1 MSSAKR
7 PLHSPDDAVST
18 MKDNLQTRLMQCVA
32 HCMRPLARM
41 LLRSG
46 IGFPQFAE
54 SAKLAFLLEAQAE
67 KDGRGRATNLSR
79 IAIKTGLSRKEVA
92 RLTKGAT
99 RTTISSQSSRM
110 VDFQSLHAERVLQ
123 LWHADSRFVDR
134 QGAPKELSFAEGG
147 VSFSDLVK
155 AAGGDLPAGAVRA
168 ELLAAAAMIELEDG
182 TLRPIKRHFVPADV
196 GEELLVGFTH
206 MIIPVMEGVA
216 RNTDERCTA
225 PFIQRLVYSD
235 RLSPDAAPLFR
246 RVAREQ
252 VTGFVQSVDDWLS
265 ANEATGNEEQ
275 QSCRYGIGVFYFE
288 GTPSVPDAEHPEAES
303 E

>member
-1 MSSAKR
+1 
-7 PLHSPDDAVST
+7 
-18 MKDNLQTRLMQCVA
+18 MKDNLQARLLQCVA

-54 SAKLAFLLEAQAE
+54 TAKLAFLLEAQAE
-67 KDGRGRATNLSR
+67 KDARGRGANLSR

-92 RLTKGAT
+92 RLTNRLAET
-99 RTTISSQSSRM
+99 ARSSQSARV
-110 VDFQSLHAERVLQ
+110 VDFQSLHVERVLQ
-123 LWHADSRFVDR
+123 LWHAESRFVD
-134 QGAPKELSFAEGG
+134 GTGVPKELPFAEGS
-147 VSFSDLVK
+147 VSFGDLVK
-155 AAGGDLPAGAVRA
+155 AAGGDVPAGAVRA
-168 ELLAAAAMIELEDG
+168 ELLAAGAVIEMDDG
-182 TLRPIKRHFVPADV
+182 ALRPIKRHFVPADV

-216 RNTDERCTA
+216 RNTDERCAA

-235 RLSPDAAPLFR
+235 RLSPEAAPLFR

-265 ANEATGNEEQ
+265 ANETSGEEME
-275 QSCRYGIGVFYFE
+275 QSSRYGIGVFYFE
-288 GTPSVPDAEHPEAES
+288 GAPSVPNSGEVTTERK
-303 E
+303 